1 MVDEIVRY
9 RCSKCGRGDYTRRE
23 DAESC
28 EAQPLSLA
36 IPSGTIFSYVNDSGV
51 EYTVNRGVSRINPDG
66 HSVDYVV
73 RNISLAGDLVRLSGR
88 DDFVRVSADG
98 MFLSN
103 GTMVPVGILSDAE
116 SENLFRRYPEFKR
129 CVERIVEISGR
140 GKSK

>member
-9 RCSKCGRGDYTRRE
+9 RCAKCGRGDYVRRE
-23 DAESC
+23 DAEAC
-28 EAQPLSLA
+28 EAQPLSLVVP
-36 IPSGTIFSYVNDSGV
+36 IGTIFSYANDFGV
-51 EYTVNRGVSRINPDG
+51 EYVVNRGVSRINSNG

-73 RNISLAGDLVRLSGR
+73 RNISLVGDLVRLSGR
-88 DDFVRVSADG
+88 DDFVMVSAEG
-98 MFLSN
+98 VFLSN
-103 GTMVPVGILSDAE
+103 NSKVPVGILSDAE